1 MNYHNQLEII
11 KTLQIQIDT
20 DVRMDCPFCHNTNT
34 LLIHNKDSKLSW
46 YCFHASCSAKGTHER
61 EKTMEDIRST
71 VIASEP
77 EVKKLFHIP
86 DYFTSIYS
94 NDKCIKYV
102 EKNNCYEAMSTGR
115 AKLYYDPRQQRIVF
129 IIRRKD
135 NGIVGAVGRGLS
147 SSVYPKWFLYGD
159 KSYPFVCGTSDRAIL
174 VEDCASACAVS
185 GIMTGVALLG
195 TSLPDDYIPV
205 LKEFKKVTVALD
217 RDATSKAFDINQ
229 KLCYYV
235 RSQVKILEEDLK
247 YYDTDQIKE
256 ILK

>member
-1 MNYHNQLEII
+1 
-11 KTLQIQIDT
+11 
-20 DVRMDCPFCHNTNT
+20 
-34 LLIHNKDSKLSW
+34 
-46 YCFHASCSAKGTHER
+46 
-61 EKTMEDIRST
+61 
-71 VIASEP
+71 
-77 EVKKLFHIP
+77 
-86 DYFTSIYS
+86 
-94 NDKCIKYV
+94 
-102 EKNNCYEAMSTGR
+102 MSTGR

-185 GIMTGVALLG
+185 SIMTGVALLG